1 MLNIDFI
8 RKNPE
13 LVQKG
18 ADDKLIKVD
27 ISKLLAVDNEM
38 RTELAEIEKL
48 NTQRNAISKSK
59 ELTNEEKSNQV
70 KAIKEQLKTREEN
83 YNNLKV
89 EFDALMAVVP
99 SVPLD
104 IVPIGKDENDNV
116 EIRKVGE
123 LPTFDFEP
131 KDHLTLMQ
139 NLNMVETT
147 KAVKFAGSRAYA
159 LKNDAVK
166 LEMALMQYAI
176 DKLAS
181 KGYEPHSVPVMVKPE
196 AMYGTGYFPIG
207 QEQAYNITDDGLYLV
222 GTSEVS
228 LVSIHSNEIL
238 N

>member
-59 ELTNEEKSNQV
+59 ELTNEEKANQV
-70 KAIKEQLKTREEN
+70 KAIKEQLRTREEN

-139 NLNMVETT
+139 NLNMQLPQ
-147 KAVKFAGSRAYA
+147 FLLFG
-159 LKNDAVK
+159 
-166 LEMALMQYAI
+166 
-176 DKLAS
+176 
-181 KGYEPHSVPVMVKPE
+181 
-196 AMYGTGYFPIG
+196 
-207 QEQAYNITDDGLYLV
+207 
-222 GTSEVS
+222 
-228 LVSIHSNEIL
+228 
-238 N
+238 